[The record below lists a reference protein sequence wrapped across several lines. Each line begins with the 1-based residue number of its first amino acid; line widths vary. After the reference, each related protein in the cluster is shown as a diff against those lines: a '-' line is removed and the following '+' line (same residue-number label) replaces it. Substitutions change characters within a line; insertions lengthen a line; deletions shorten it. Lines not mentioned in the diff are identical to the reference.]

1 MRFTICQDSRIG
13 QRTINQDRIAYSHT
27 RDALLMLVADGLGGH
42 PRGEVAAQLAAQVVS
57 LRFHREA
64 RPTLADPL
72 QFLADAL
79 AGTHLAIQDYTLE
92 NGLAESPRTTVVV
105 CVVQHGL
112 AYWAHAGDSRLYLLR
127 QGRIHTRTRDHSETE
142 WMLERGLISS
152 PEAPHYPRKNHVFSC
167 LGGDHLAQIEFAG
180 GIALQQDDLIL
191 LCSDG
196 LWNPLGDEGL
206 VRALQAP
213 LPQAVLQ
220 LMEQA
225 ESLAGANA
233 DNLSLVAMRW
243 HGPVL
248 DAATASVPARAAFSD
263 QATQPGAVPESAAA
277 LDEATID
284 RAINEINT
292 TLQST
297 ASRQS
302 GIQETHAPQST
313 STR

>member
-1 MRFTICQDSRIG
+1 MQFTICQDSRIG
-13 QRTINQDRIAYSHT
+13 QRTTNQDRTAYSHT

-42 PRGEVAAQLAAQVVS
+42 PRGEVAAQLAAQVIS

-127 QGRIHTRTRDHSETE
+127 QGRIHARTRDHSETE
-142 WMLERGLISS
+142 WMLERGLISA
-152 PEAPHYPRKNHVFSC
+152 PEAPRYARKNHVYSC
-167 LGGDHLAQIEFAG
+167 LGGDQLAQIEFAG

-206 VRALQAP
+206 VQGLQAP
-213 LPQAVLQ
+213 LQQAVPQ
-220 LMEQA
+220 LMAQA

-233 DNLSLVAMRW
+233 DNLSLVAVCW
-243 HGPVL
+243 HGPVA
-248 DAATASVPARAAFSD
+248 DATASPTPARPAFSD
-263 QATQPGAVPESAAA
+263 QATQPGVVPDAAVA
-277 LDEATID
+277 LDEAEIE
-284 RAINEINT
+284 RAVAEINT

-297 ASRQS
+297 ESRQS
-302 GIQETHAPQST
+302 GLQEPHAPQPT
-313 STR
+313 ST